1 MTKPEINASSRHLR
15 AICDEIGCR
24 LGQWLNRT
32 TQEPSAQLAALL
44 RRFEQLEQ
52 IEAPSIVPSLEA
64 ADESLQTG

>member
-1 MTKPEINASSRHLR
+1 MTRPEINASSRHLR
-15 AICDEIGCR
+15 AICDEVGWR

-32 TQEPSAQLAALL
+32 AQEPSAQLTAVL

-64 ADESLQTG
+64 ADESLRIG